1 MKQTGSVTVRGVEI
15 GSGIPKICV
24 PVMGKTET
32 EVLASAEAARACAPD
47 VVEWRIDWL
56 ARPGDSPAVHDL
68 LRKLREFFGATPL
81 LATFRSKR
89 EGGEQELS
97 LQNYV
102 NLLTGIIRTGMT
114 DLVDVELFSGAEAVT
129 QIVQTAH
136 RHGVAVIGSSHEF
149 HSTPDEFTLINRMEL
164 MQVMGCDIAKV
175 AVMPQCPRDVL
186 TLLSV
191 TEQMKTRHPELPI
204 ITMSM
209 GKLGMVSRLC
219 GEIFGSA
226 LTFGSAGQSSAPGQV
241 AVKQLRDTLELLH
254 H

>member
-1 MKQTGSVTVRGVEI
+1 MKQSGIVTVRGVDI

-24 PVMGKTET
+24 PVMGKNEAQ
-32 EVLASAEAARACAPD
+32 VLASAETAKTCAPD
-47 VVEWRIDWL
+47 IVEWRIDWL
-56 ARPGDSPAVHDL
+56 AQPGDIATVHGL
-68 LRKLREFFGATPL
+68 LRQLRNLFDATPL
-81 LATFRSKR
+81 LATFRSKQ

-97 LQNYV
+97 CQDYV
-102 NLLTGIIRTGMT
+102 NLLTNIIPTGMV
-114 DLVDVELFSGAEAVT
+114 DLVDVELFSGTEAVT
-129 QIVQTAH
+129 QIVQAAH
-136 RHGVAVIGSSHEF
+136 RHGVAVIGSSHDF

-191 TEQMKTRHPELPI
+191 TEQMKSRHPELPI

-219 GEIFGSA
+219 GEVFGSA

-241 AVKQLRDTLELLH
+241 AVKQLRETLELLH